1 MPVPKLYIF
10 PISHYCE
17 KARWALDYL
26 QVGYELHGVAP
37 GMHADLTAKLGAAG
51 TSLPVLV
58 TDDGVIQGSHEI
70 IEWSEGVSYG
80 ERSLQPADL
89 SVAAEMESRLNEV
102 LGVHVRRMYYSEAL
116 VEHAETV
123 LPIFADGLPAE
134 EAQFVRDAWEVIA
147 AAMVEKMD
155 LGLEQGKESRRI
167 VMEHLDWLDTL
178 LSDGRHYLVGD
189 VFSRVDLGAAAL
201 LAPLAMPPEHPTYGG
216 LQLPPRLA
224 RDIHDWQTRPVT
236 RYVADMYRLHRKV

>member
-1 MPVPKLYIF
+1 MSLPKLYIF

-26 QVGYELHGVAP
+26 QVGYELHAVAP
-37 GMHADLTAKLGAAG
+37 GMHADLAARLGAAG

-58 TDDGVIQGSHEI
+58 ADDTVIQDSHEI
-70 IEWSEGVSYG
+70 IEWAEGVSAA

-89 SVAAEMESRLNEV
+89 SAAGKIESRLNEV

-116 VEHAETV
+116 VEYPETV
-123 LPIFADGLPAE
+123 LPIFADGLPAA
-134 EAQFVRDAWEVIA
+134 EAQFVRDAWEIIA
-147 AAMVEKMD
+147 GAMVEKMD
-155 LGLEQGKESRRI
+155 LGPEQGKASRQL

-189 VFSRVDLGAAAL
+189 AFSRVDLGAAAL
-201 LAPLAMPPEHPTYGG
+201 LAPLAMAPEHPTYGG
-216 LQLPPRLA
+216 LQLPPKLA
-224 RDIHDWQTRPVT
+224 VDIHDWQKRPVT